1 MANEI
6 TKSQLTDAA
15 SAMELMKVANRYVQ
29 NGISTLNEA
38 AADESDDFIKAGQ
51 SALESCARWIRE
63 TIAILPLKGDTPLSD
78 YQRDKTWVTY
88 DQAKRTMSILDQLV
102 GDKFNWVDEFVKSCR
117 VVVGTVA
124 STVGEVLGTAGSIAG
139 GAAGNAVGG
148 ILKGLGWTAVILG
161 GIIGVALV
169 IQKRVG

>member
-1 MANEI
+1 MASEI
-6 TKSQLTDAA
+6 TKSQLTDAE
-15 SAMELMKVANRYVQ
+15 SAMQLMKTANRFVQ
-29 NGISTLNEA
+29 SGISTLNEA

-51 SALESCARWIRE
+51 SALDSCARWIRE
-63 TIAILPLKGDTPLSD
+63 TIATLPTKGDTVLTD

-88 DQAKRTMSILDQLV
+88 EQAKRTMSLLDQLV
-102 GDKFNWVDEFVKSCR
+102 GEKFNWVEEFVASSR

-148 ILKGLGWTAVILG
+148 VLKGLGWTAVILG

-169 IQKRVG
+169 VNRRLG